1 MNKEQEYGN
10 LVNALLEQFGPRL
23 KTIILFGSQSRGE
36 AHPGSDHDIFVVIDN
51 LPVDPLARRRQVM
64 TCLLP
69 LLPALP
75 DRLSIIAKTPQE
87 VSSDLTP
94 LLIDIGADGISLY
107 GHVYFRD
114 LQTRVRESLRHD
126 QLQRR
131 RLAGTW
137 MWMLPTF
144 SHKEKAIAEANSR
157 ERA

>member
-1 MNKEQEYGN
+1 MNKQQLYNN
-10 LVNALLEQFGPRL
+10 LVDALLKQFGPRL
-23 KTIILFGSQSRGE
+23 KTIILFGSRSRGE
-36 AHPGSDHDIFVVIDN
+36 ARPGSDHDIFVVIDN

-69 LLPALP
+69 ILPTLP
-75 DRLSIIAKTPQE
+75 EQLSIVAKTPQE
-87 VSSDLTP
+87 VSGDLTP

-107 GHVYFRD
+107 GNTYFRD
-114 LQTRVRESLRHD
+114 LQARVRESLRHD
-126 QLQRR
+126 RLQRR

-144 SHKEKAIAEANSR
+144 SHKEKAISEASSR

>member
-1 MNKEQEYGN
+1 MDKQKVYSD
-10 LVNALLEQFGPRL
+10 LVDTLLKQFGPRL

-36 AHPGSDHDIFVVIDN
+36 ARPGSDHDIFVVIDN
-51 LPVDPLARRRQVM
+51 LPIDPLARRRQVM

-69 LLPALP
+69 VLPTLP
-75 DRLSIIAKTPQE
+75 EHLSIIAKTPQE
-87 VSSDLTP
+87 VSGDLTP
-94 LLIDIGADGISLY
+94 LLIDIGVDGISLY
-107 GHVYFRD
+107 GRAYFRD

-137 MWMLPTF
+137 MWMLPGF
-144 SHKEKAIAEANSR
+144 SHKEKTIAEASSR